1 MRPAAAAKL
10 ASPPLALQP
19 FVRKEIPMK
28 FLPTPKQ
35 SLILLALMVLMFA
48 TRFHHFG
55 TVLHLPD
62 ASMAIFFVAGFYL
75 AGTVAL
81 PLLLLQAGLVD
92 YVAINMAG
100 VSDFC
105 VTPAY
110 SLMFVAY
117 AALWYGGVLFSRRY
131 YRPALSAALPAGL
144 IALASCL
151 VSFLI
156 SNGSFYWLGG
166 QYAEPHFAGFLE
178 SFFKYMPSFVSV
190 AMAYIAVFGV
200 IHAISVIA
208 LGSRDANQAH
218 KA

>member
-1 MRPAAAAKL
+1 MKFL
-10 ASPPLALQP
+10 
-19 FVRKEIPMK
+19 PMK

-35 SLILLALMVLMFA
+35 SLILLALMVLMLA
-48 TRFHHFG
+48 TRYHHFG
-55 TVLHLPD
+55 TALHLPD

-81 PLLLLQAGLVD
+81 PILMLEAGLID
-92 YVAINMAG
+92 YIAISIAG

-110 SLMFVAY
+110 SMLVVAY
-117 AALWYGGVLFSRRY
+117 GVLWYGGAFYAKKS
-131 YRPALSAALPAGL
+131 YRLNLSTLLPAGL

-151 VSFLI
+151 LSFLV
-156 SNGSFYWLGG
+156 SNGSFYWMGG
-166 QYAEPHFAGFLE
+166 RYADPHFAEFVQR
-178 SFFKYMPSFVSV
+178 FMQYMPSFVSV

-200 IHAISVIA
+200 AHAIGVIA
-208 LGSRDANQAH
+208 LGDKSAGSVD